1 MKLVFGLGN
10 PGRRYEGTRHN
21 IGAMVVAELARR
33 HATGPAK
40 EKFRAE
46 AIEAQLAGE
55 SALLLVPTTY
65 MNLSGSSVQEAQAFY
80 KLPLQDVLVICD
92 DLNLPLGKL
101 RIRPK
106 GSSGGQKGLEDIIR
120 RLATEEFGRLR
131 IGVGQ
136 PPDGWDWADF
146 VLSKFGRQELREVEQ
161 AVSLA
166 ADAVVVWA
174 REGLPAC
181 MNRYN
186 AGGKDK
192 E

>member
-21 IGAMVVAELARR
+21 VGAMVVAELARR
-33 HATGPAK
+33 HGTGPVK

-46 AIEAQLAGE
+46 VVEAKLAGQT
-55 SALLLVPTTY
+55 ALLLVPTTY
-65 MNLSGSSVQEAQAFY
+65 MNLSGASVQEAQAFY
-80 KLPLQDVLVICD
+80 KVPLEDVLVICD

-101 RIRPK
+101 RVRPK
-106 GSSGGQKGLEDIIR
+106 GSSGGQKGLDDIIR

-131 IGVGQ
+131 IGIGQ
-136 PPDGWDWADF
+136 PPEGWDWADF
-146 VLSKFGRQELREVEQ
+146 VLSKFGEQDLSEIEQ

-174 REGLPAC
+174 REGLAAC

-186 AGGKDK
+186 AGGRD
-192 E
+192 

>member
-33 HATGPAK
+33 HATGPVK

-46 AIEAQLAGE
+46 VIEAKLAGE

-80 KLPLQDVLVICD
+80 KVSLDDMLVVCD

-101 RIRPK
+101 RIRAK

-131 IGVGQ
+131 IGIGQ
-136 PPDGWDWADF
+136 PPEGWDWADF
-146 VLSKFGRQELREVEQ
+146 VLSKFGKQEWREVEQ

-166 ADAVVVWA
+166 AEAVVVWV
-174 REGLPAC
+174 REGLPVC

-192 E
+192 

>member
-21 IGAMVVAELARR
+21 IGAMVVTELARR
-33 HATGPAK
+33 HASGPVK
-40 EKFRAE
+40 SKFHAE
-46 AIEAQLAGE
+46 VVEASLAGQA
-55 SALLLVPTTY
+55 ALLLIPTTY
-65 MNLSGSSVQEAQAFY
+65 MNLSGSSAQEVQAFY
-80 KLPLQDVLVICD
+80 KVPLEDVLVVCD

-120 RLATEEFGRLR
+120 RLASEEFARLR
-131 IGVGQ
+131 IGIGQ

-146 VLSKFGRQELREVEQ
+146 VLSKFAKNELSEIEL
-161 AVSLA
+161 AVGAA
-166 ADAVVVWA
+166 ADAVAAWA
-174 REGLPAC
+174 RDGLSVS

-186 AGGKDK
+186 AGSKD
-192 E
+192 